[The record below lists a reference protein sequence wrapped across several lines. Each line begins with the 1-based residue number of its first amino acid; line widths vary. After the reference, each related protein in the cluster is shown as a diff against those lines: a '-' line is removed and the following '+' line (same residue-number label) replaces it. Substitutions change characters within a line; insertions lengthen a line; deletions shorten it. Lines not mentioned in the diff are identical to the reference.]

1 MNQSLPGDD
10 GSKGD
15 AAYPADCALASLAKR
30 ASGKTTRN
38 NGPFIVARGAYT
50 LGVVRWVTT
59 FVLAGLLLAMPAAA
73 RAEDKA
79 PRVKRLGY
87 DTRVDVAVSA
97 TGLLW
102 MVSAELL
109 KADLV
114 PEKCRW
120 CYRRA
125 NGDSALNAVDRS
137 VRSHLKWKDPELA
150 GGISSVLAFAFMPIA
165 SAALPATAAGYDH
178 QLQYAP
184 IDTLLIAETTILA
197 ADLNQLVK
205 FVFVRERPYVHYLP
219 HLPDGI
225 QGLGDSPSDANL
237 SFYSGHTNLAFA
249 MAASSGTIAYL
260 RNYRLAPM
268 VLGTQLAAAAA
279 VGYLRIAADRHY
291 LSDVMVGAVLG
302 SLIGTLVPLL
312 FHGPSDTQP
321 LSAPGTNAQA
331 LSPGLGTAP
340 AQLTLPW

>member
-1 MNQSLPGDD
+1 MDD
-10 GSKGD
+10 
-15 AAYPADCALASLAKR
+15 
-30 ASGKTTRN
+30 
-38 NGPFIVARGAYT
+38 
-50 LGVVRWVTT
+50 VRWVTS
-59 FVLAGLLLAMPAAA
+59 FVLASLLLAMPAVA
-73 RAEDKA
+73 RADSGDGAE
-79 PRVKRLGY
+79 RVKRLGY
-87 DTRVDVAVSA
+87 DTRVDVAVSLTGMLWLA
-97 TGLLW
+97 T
-102 MVSAELL
+102 AELL

-125 NGDSALNAVDRS
+125 NGDSALNWMDRT
-137 VRSHLKWKDPELA
+137 VRANLIWQDKVSAENL
-150 GGISSVLAFAFMPIA
+150 SSVLAFAFMPL
-165 SAALPATAAGYDH
+165 AAVGAPAVAAGYDH

-184 IDTLLIAETTILA
+184 VDALLVAEASILA

-205 FVFVRERPYVHYLP
+205 FIFVRERPYVHYLP
-219 HLPDGI
+219 HLPEGI

-249 MAASSGTIAYL
+249 MASASGTVAFL
-260 RNYRLAPM
+260 RNYRLAPF
-268 VLGTQLAAAAA
+268 VLGTQLAFAAS

-312 FHGPSDTQP
+312 FHGPSDAQP
-321 LSAPGTNAQA
+321 ALTNVGTNAGTNAQ
-331 LSPGLGTAP
+331 GLNIGAAP

>member
-1 MNQSLPGDD
+1 
-10 GSKGD
+10 
-15 AAYPADCALASLAKR
+15 
-30 ASGKTTRN
+30 
-38 NGPFIVARGAYT
+38 
-50 LGVVRWVTT
+50 VVRWVTP
-59 FVLAGLLLAMPAAA
+59 FVLAGLLAMPALA
-73 RAEDKA
+73 RAEE
-79 PRVKRLGY
+79 PTRVKRLGY
-87 DTRVDVAVSA
+87 DTRVDAAVSA

-102 MVSAELL
+102 FVTAELL

-125 NGDSALNAVDRS
+125 NGASALNFIDRS
-137 VRSHLKWKDPELA
+137 VRSHLKWNDPDLA
-150 GGISSVLAFAFMPIA
+150 GGISSVLAYAFMPLA
-165 SAALPATAAGYDH
+165 SVGLPAGAAAYDH
-178 QLQYAP
+178 QLHYAP
-184 IDTLLIAETTILA
+184 VDTLLIAEATILA

-205 FVFVRERPYVHYLP
+205 FIFVRERPYVHYLP

-225 QGLGDSPSDANL
+225 QGLGDSPSDGNL

-260 RNYRLAPM
+260 RNYRLAPL
-268 VLGTQLAAAAA
+268 VLGTQLAAAVT

-302 SLIGTLVPLL
+302 GLIGALVPFF
-312 FHGPSDTQP
+312 FHGPSDAQP
-321 LSAPGTNAQA
+321 VSATGTSAQGLA
-331 LSPGLGTAP
+331 TGLGTAP

>member
-1 MNQSLPGDD
+1 M
-10 GSKGD
+10 
-15 AAYPADCALASLAKR
+15 PA
-30 ASGKTTRN
+30 
-38 NGPFIVARGAYT
+38 VARADEPT
-50 LGVVRWVTT
+50 
-59 FVLAGLLLAMPAAA
+59 
-73 RAEDKA
+73 
-79 PRVKRLGY
+79 RVKRLGY
-87 DTRVDVAVSA
+87 DTRVDAALSA

-102 MVSAELL
+102 FVTAELL

-125 NGDSALNAVDRS
+125 NGASALNFVDRS
-137 VRSHLKWKDPELA
+137 VRSHLKWDNPELA
-150 GGISSVLAFAFMPIA
+150 GDISSVLAYAFMPLA
-165 SAALPATAAGYDH
+165 SFGLPATAAAYDDH
-178 QLQYAP
+178 LRYAP
-184 IDTLLIAETTILA
+184 VDTLLIAEATILA

-205 FVFVRERPYVHYLP
+205 LVFVRERPYVHYLP
-219 HLPDGI
+219 HLPQGI

-249 MAASSGTIAYL
+249 MATSSATIAYL

-268 VLGTQLAAAAA
+268 VLGTQLAAAIT

-291 LSDVMVGAVLG
+291 LSDVMTGAVLG

-312 FHGPSDTQP
+312 FHNASSAQP
-321 LSAPGTNAQA
+321 VSATGTNAQG
-331 LSPGLGTAP
+331 LSTGLGTAP